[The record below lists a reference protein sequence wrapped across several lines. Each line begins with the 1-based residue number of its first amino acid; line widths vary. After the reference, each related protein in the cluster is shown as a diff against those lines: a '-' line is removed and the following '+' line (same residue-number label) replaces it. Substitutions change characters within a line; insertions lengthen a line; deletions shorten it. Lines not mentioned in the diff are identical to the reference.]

1 MDHPR
6 ATSRVFALIRDPDAR
21 AARKRSMNCVATAP
35 IPKSG
40 GRSRV
45 RGRIASVSTRPGSMG
60 LTPQEAGDLIVKM
73 ALDGDRRAFA
83 ALFGFYF
90 PRVKAYLLR
99 SGASPSAAE
108 EIAQETMLRVWRKAS
123 AFDPQS
129 GAASTWIFVIARNLR
144 IDRLRGERGP
154 DDLEP
159 DPSEEPEAPP
169 TGEMIAIMKQ
179 RGDRVREALASLSPE
194 QAQIIRLFYFE
205 ERPHSD
211 IARSLGLPLGTV
223 KSRVRLAV
231 ERLRSTLED
240 VR

>member
-1 MDHPR
+1 
-6 ATSRVFALIRDPDAR
+6 
-21 AARKRSMNCVATAP
+21 MNCVATASISKNRGVTP
-35 IPKSG
+35 A
-40 GRSRV
+40 RV
-45 RGRIASVSTRPGSMG
+45 RVSPVSARPGSVR
-60 LTPQEAGDLIVKM
+60 LSPEEASGLIVKM
-73 ALDGDRRAFA
+73 ARDGDRQAFA
-83 ALFGFYF
+83 VLFGFYF

-99 SGASPSAAE
+99 GGASPSAAE

-123 AFDPQS
+123 AFDPQT

-144 IDRLRGERGP
+144 IDRLRGERGQEER
-154 DDLEP
+154 EP

-169 TGEMIAIMKQ
+169 TGEMITIMKQ
-179 RGDRVREALASLSPE
+179 RGDRVRAALESLSPD
-194 QAQIIRLFYFE
+194 QSQIIRLFYFE

-231 ERLRSTLED
+231 ERLRGTLED